1 MAASRSVICRQLIIL
16 MCRPVTP
23 EDDILRSF
31 RKKLRMTSVIR
42 KLMIFFDY
50 GLVHEVDVLII
61 SLDPASEPVHYLVR
75 IVKQIFR
82 LAFVTCPYLRTG
94 ALTVPDL
101 YREFTSDIV
110 SCIIG
115 IAVMCNAAKACVIN
129 YLAMTISIFPARQS
143 SISFKKPGLCA
154 VFVPEKPLSTYI
166 PANIQSGLDLIFFLY
181 SVC

>member
-50 GLVHEVDVLII
+50 GLIHEIDILII

-101 YREFTSDIV
+101 DREFTLDIV

-115 IAVMCNAAKACVIN
+115 MTSIDDMAAEIMEGLSEYAELADKAMKKAVRKTVTAV
-129 YLAMTISIFPARQS
+129 
-143 SISFKKPGLCA
+143 KKRDLRKCPSE
-154 VFVPEKPLSTYI
+154 VRPLQT
-166 PANIQSGLDLIFFLY
+166 
-181 SVC
+181 